1 MRKQSL
7 AGTVLTATNPGFC
20 FELIVEE
27 VEMQN
32 DILVIGGGPA
42 GLAAGIAA
50 RAKGFD
56 VTVVDALRP
65 PIDKACGEGILPA
78 GVAALQ
84 RLGVRLSSEDVFPLR
99 GVRFLDRECSFET
112 RFQSGC
118 GIAIRR
124 TRLHALL
131 AGRAAEIGVRLQW
144 GTHVANGSK
153 PPSWRWIVGA
163 DGHGSTVRRDA
174 GLDASSRQTT
184 RFGFRRHYR
193 IPPWTDHV
201 EIYWGSNFQIYVTPV
216 SPSEIGIAMLSRDS
230 RLRLSSAIGEF
241 PELGRRLERAEPS
254 SRDRGAVTVSR
265 RLRHVFR
272 GRTVLVGDASGSVD
286 AIAGEGLSLSF
297 RQALA
302 LSESLCSGDLASYQ
316 AEHSRL
322 ARRPALVAKLL
333 LSLDRFPS
341 LRQTALKLL
350 TFGSPIGQQL
360 RIRSCWI
367 A

>member
-1 MRKQSL
+1 L
-7 AGTVLTATNPGFC
+7 ET
-20 FELIVEE
+20 
-27 VEMQN
+27 

-78 GVAALQ
+78 GIEALR
-84 RLGVRLSSEDVFPLR
+84 RLGVRLSADDAFPFR
-99 GVRFLDRECSFET
+99 GIRLLDREHSVET
-112 RFQSGC
+112 SFQSGC
-118 GIAIRR
+118 GLALRR

-131 AGRAAEIGVRLQW
+131 ANRAAEIGVRLQW

-153 PPSWRWIVGA
+153 LSSWRWIVGA
-163 DGHGSTVRRDA
+163 DGQSSSVRRDA
-174 GLDASSRQTT
+174 GLETSSPQTI

-193 IPPWTDHV
+193 IPPWTDYV

-216 SPSEIGIAMLSRDS
+216 SPDGIGIALLSRDS
-230 RLRLSSAIGEF
+230 RLRLNSAIGEF
-241 PELGRRLERAEPS
+241 PELRSRLDRAEAS

-265 RLRHVFR
+265 RLGRVFR
-272 GRTVLVGDASGSVD
+272 GRTVLIGDASGSVD

-322 ARRPALVAKLL
+322 ARRPALVANLL
-333 LSLDRFPS
+333 LSLGRFPS
-341 LRQTALKLL
+341 LRRSTLRLL
-350 TFGSPIGQQL
+350 SIGSPNLAKGFRYACAGSQ
-360 RIRSCWI
+360 
-367 A
+367 